1 MKEEKKESRWKGIIM
16 LVLGF
21 IFMLPVLLIVMNSFK
36 TGKEILTNFVSFPT
50 SLYLDNFTRAM
61 KTMRYASSFMNSAII
76 TILTVII
83 SLTVS
88 YLAAYGILHLKG
100 KLSSGFYIFF
110 ILGQVIPFHAVMI
123 AITIMAKNMH
133 LNNSLL
139 GLALMYGGLNCGF
152 GIMTYMGFLKS
163 VPTELEEAAMIDGC
177 GAYRSMMQIV
187 FPLLKPATVTL
198 GVLYFLWCWNDFVFP
213 NIMLG
218 KEELRTITMN
228 LYVFRSSTNTEW
240 DLFIAGLTVSLI
252 PIVII
257 YILAQKHIT
266 SGLTAGAIK

>member
-1 MKEEKKESRWKGIIM
+1 
-16 LVLGF
+16 
-21 IFMLPVLLIVMNSFK
+21 
-36 TGKEILTNFVSFPT
+36 
-50 SLYLDNFTRAM
+50 M

-123 AITIMAKNMH
+123 AITIMAKTLQ

-240 DLFIAGLTVSLI
+240 DLFIA
-252 PIVII
+252 
-257 YILAQKHIT
+257 
-266 SGLTAGAIK
+266 

>member
-1 MKEEKKESRWKGIIM
+1 
-16 LVLGF
+16 
-21 IFMLPVLLIVMNSFK
+21 
-36 TGKEILTNFVSFPT
+36 
-50 SLYLDNFTRAM
+50 
-61 KTMRYASSFMNSAII
+61 
-76 TILTVII
+76 
-83 SLTVS
+83 
-88 YLAAYGILHLKG
+88 
-100 KLSSGFYIFF
+100 
-110 ILGQVIPFHAVMI
+110 
-123 AITIMAKNMH
+123 
-133 LNNSLL
+133 
-139 GLALMYGGLNCGF
+139 
-152 GIMTYMGFLKS
+152 MTYMGFLKS

-266 SGLTAGAIK
+266 SGLTTGAVK

>member
-1 MKEEKKESRWKGIIM
+1 MKEEKRESRWKGIIM

-123 AITIMAKNMH
+123 AITIIIIPDATSPSTNDST
-133 LNNSLL
+133 SLL
-139 GLALMYGGLNCGF
+139 DIFIPPLNYPSYF
-152 GIMTYMGFLKS
+152 YVIFIVYHKLFQKTTYIYFNLFTNCCS
-163 VPTELEEAAMIDGC
+163 FHLPPDSLSE
-177 GAYRSMMQIV
+177 
-187 FPLLKPATVTL
+187 FP
-198 GVLYFLWCWNDFVFP
+198 
-213 NIMLG
+213 
-218 KEELRTITMN
+218 
-228 LYVFRSSTNTEW
+228 
-240 DLFIAGLTVSLI
+240 
-252 PIVII
+252 
-257 YILAQKHIT
+257 
-266 SGLTAGAIK
+266 

>member
-1 MKEEKKESRWKGIIM
+1 
-16 LVLGF
+16 
-21 IFMLPVLLIVMNSFK
+21 
-36 TGKEILTNFVSFPT
+36 
-50 SLYLDNFTRAM
+50 
-61 KTMRYASSFMNSAII
+61 
-76 TILTVII
+76 
-83 SLTVS
+83 
-88 YLAAYGILHLKG
+88 
-100 KLSSGFYIFF
+100 
-110 ILGQVIPFHAVMI
+110 
-123 AITIMAKNMH
+123 
-133 LNNSLL
+133 
-139 GLALMYGGLNCGF
+139 
-152 GIMTYMGFLKS
+152 
-163 VPTELEEAAMIDGC
+163 MIDGC
-177 GAYRSMMQIV
+177 GAYRIMMQIV

-266 SGLTAGAIK
+266 SGLTTGAVK